1 MLAPILLFYVK
12 LENKVV
18 RRLEILI
25 KTVAIF

>member
-1 MLAPILLFYVK
+1 MNAPNLRFYVK
-12 LENKVV
+12 VENKVV